1 MRGFAILGAALLASA
16 CVPAEAPEAP
26 DAAAQ
31 PFQTTMSEADRAACA
46 ADGGTVERRGR
57 LGAELCVVPFADAG
71 KSCTDASQCEGQCIA
86 EEAGPQPDAQSP
98 GGLCQADDRLFGC
111 YSTIESGKVANTI
124 CVD

>member
-1 MRGFAILGAALLASA
+1 MRGFAMLGAALLASA
-16 CVPAEAPEAP
+16 CVPAEAPDTAE
-26 DAAAQ
+26 Q
-31 PFQTTMSEADRAACA
+31 PFQTTLSDADRATCA

-86 EEAGPQPDAQSP
+86 EETGPQPEAENP
-98 GGLCQADDRLFGC
+98 KGMCQADDKLFGC
-111 YSTIESGKVANTI
+111 YSTVENGKIANTI